1 MYRHELTDDDDYDHN
16 AVEPPAAQPQPSQPH
31 AEQHT
36 SATSTPHAFTSAS
49 ATSSPQPISS
59 IWHRDDTSSTA
70 DTTSTTATTSQQL
83 AEAEDLLHHPKPSIP
98 NTVEAAMPVCFY
110 VFMVSYSK
118 KNLCWQIKQINIL
131 LLLGTYKCYSIHH
144 HQTPMASHSQ
154 CLRFW
159 YTTYMNNWSFF
170 CCFFF

>member
-70 DTTSTTATTSQQL
+70 DTTSTTATTKQPL
-83 AEAEDLLHHPKPSIP
+83 E
-98 NTVEAAMPVCFY
+98 
-110 VFMVSYSK
+110 SYPHQPDTWTMATK
-118 KNLCWQIKQINIL
+118 IKLYFFDIYINIFL
-131 LLLGTYKCYSIHH
+131 FL
-144 HQTPMASHSQ
+144 
-154 CLRFW
+154 F
-159 YTTYMNNWSFF
+159 
-170 CCFFF
+170 